1 MTSFDSGGM
10 PGTSSG
16 VAYGGKPLMTSYR
29 APGTSIQRPLM
40 SSMGRGGGAPMSR
53 AGVPGTG

>member
-1 MTSFDSGGM
+1 M

-16 VAYGGKPLMTSYR
+16 VAYGVKPLMASYR
-29 APGTSIQRPLM
+29 APGTSAQRPLM